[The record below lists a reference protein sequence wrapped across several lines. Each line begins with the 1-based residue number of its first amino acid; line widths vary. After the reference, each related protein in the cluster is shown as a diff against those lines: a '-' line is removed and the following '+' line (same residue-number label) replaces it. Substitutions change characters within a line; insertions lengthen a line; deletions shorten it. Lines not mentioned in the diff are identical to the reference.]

1 MQKLQLAITERLR
14 AEYTDFDIALPDWLR
29 TILDDELYYAV
40 CVIVLSCC
48 AFGVGL
54 CIGWICTLTL

>member
-14 AEYTDFDIALPDWLR
+14 AEYEDFDVTVPDWLYI
-29 TILDDELYYAV
+29 ILMDELYYTV
-40 CVIVLSCC
+40 TLTVTSVC